1 VALVATAVLATFVA
15 GVADEQLAKSNP
27 RDYDFRAALQTVR
40 REARPGDTLLYAPV
54 YLNDV
59 IEYYAPGIRARVI
72 GARRITIPH
81 HGRVFVLASFLDQP
95 GIAGYVGGAR
105 YALAHSR
112 VRLVSSDHLE
122 KIYLWEYR

>member
-1 VALVATAVLATFVA
+1 VTGALLATFVV

-27 RDYDFRAALQTVR
+27 RDYDFRAALQAVR
-40 REARPGDTLLYAPV
+40 HQGRPGDTLLYAPV

-59 IEYYAPGIRARVI
+59 IEYYAPGIRSQAI
-72 GARRITIPH
+72 GPH
-81 HGRVFVLASFLDQP
+81 PIAVPRHGRVFVLGSFFDQP
-95 GIAGYVGGAR
+95 GIPGDIGGAR

-112 VRLVSSDHLE
+112 LRLVSTDRLE